1 MRRHCGTCDGPSRG
15 LSLAGVWGRE
25 GWDVSHGACVP
36 PFDHASSRRGH
47 GRHVED
53 ANYVGGTWAV
63 GTMLAH
69 SPKSP
74 TVVTRLHPA
83 QAVHLCPR
91 FPPTTTTTIH
101 PPLNHHAQ
109 SQQENSSQDSHH
121 NRSGGGVVVVGIC
134 VRVCVDRS
142 RRVDARG
149 ARTVSSETSTGAA
162 RGRYCRPCCAVSVT
176 PCCGMD
182 MRLFWRRAQ
191 VLLLLA
197 SRTQLPVH
205 LRPALPLWQ

>member
-1 MRRHCGTCDGPSRG
+1 
-15 LSLAGVWGRE
+15 
-25 GWDVSHGACVP
+25 
-36 PFDHASSRRGH
+36 
-47 GRHVED
+47 
-53 ANYVGGTWAV
+53 
-63 GTMLAH
+63 MLAH

-101 PPLNHHAQ
+101 LTLNHHAQ

-121 NRSGGGVVVVGIC
+121 HRSSSCGVVVVGIC
-134 VRVCVDRS
+134 VRVCVDPS

-162 RGRYCRPCCAVSVT
+162 RGRYCRPCCAVSVA